1 MKDILKKYKENALN
15 PADTEGVE
23 RQILETIIERE
34 QRQKWTALLSENGI
48 ERTPKVVRKL
58 SVWRYAMGA
67 AATVLIAASLWW
79 TMGRSEDVSATQL
92 TDRYIGEHFANPSTR
107 MDKTSEDAAWSTA
120 KQAYAKGDFA
130 AAAKNIESISEPNDE
145 QVFYKSLAL
154 MYQNPPD
161 YDKST
166 LGFVQ
171 LMRKRENFADEA
183 QWFYILIS
191 LKKGE
196 KDAAISMLENVVGKQ
211 NSYAEK
217 AKALLLKLKN

>member
-1 MKDILKKYKENALN
+1 
-15 PADTEGVE
+15 
-23 RQILETIIERE
+23 
-34 QRQKWTALLSENGI
+34 
-48 ERTPKVVRKL
+48 
-58 SVWRYAMGA
+58 
-67 AATVLIAASLWW
+67 
-79 TMGRSEDVSATQL
+79 
-92 TDRYIGEHFANPSTR
+92 

>member
-23 RQILETIIERE
+23 RQMLETIIQSE
-34 QRQKWTALLSENGI
+34 QRQKWTTLLSENGI

-67 AATVLIAASLWW
+67 AATVLIAAALWF
-79 TMGRSEDVSATQL
+79 TMGSDNTSATQL

-107 MDKTSEDAAWSTA
+107 MGKSDENVLWSTA

-130 AAAKNIESISEPNDE
+130 AAAKNIEAIAEPNDE

-196 KDAAISMLENVVGKQ
+196 KDAAISMLENIVGKQ
-211 NSYAEK
+211 NSYSEK
-217 AKALLLKLKN
+217 AKALLMKLKTR

>member
-1 MKDILKKYKENALN
+1 
-15 PADTEGVE
+15 
-23 RQILETIIERE
+23 
-34 QRQKWTALLSENGI
+34 
-48 ERTPKVVRKL
+48 
-58 SVWRYAMGA
+58 MGA

-79 TMGRSEDVSATQL
+79 TMGSDNTSATQL

-107 MDKTSEDAAWSTA
+107 MDKTSEDAAWSAA

-130 AAAKNIESISEPNDE
+130 AAAKNIVSIAEPNDE
-145 QVFYKSLAL
+145 QIFYKSLAL

-161 YDKST
+161 YDKSA

-217 AKALLLKLKN
+217 AKILLLKLKNR